1 MIKVAIVDDHQIV
14 IDGLESILQDHSDE
28 IKVVDTFNNG
38 SDLLN
43 RIRRNGLDLAILD
56 ISMPNGMD
64 GLETLKA
71 IKADYPETKVLMLT
85 MHKDTTKIKTAL
97 QHGADGYLL
106 KNHSGKELVNAIKKI
121 NNGEQYYSQ
130 DVRDTF
136 FEAQRSKAISDKQ
149 PLQPIKITPKE
160 AEVLALLADD
170 MPTKLIAEEL
180 KISDKTVEAHKKN
193 LKEKIGAHTEKGL
206 VRFAVENGYIL

>member
-14 IDGLESILQDHSDE
+14 IDGLELILQDHSDE

-43 RIRRNGLDLAILD
+43 RIRTNGLDLAILD
-56 ISMPNGMD
+56 ISMPNGLD

-106 KNHSGKELVNAIKKI
+106 KNHSGKELVNAIKQI
-121 NNGEQYYSQ
+121 NNGTQYYSQ

-136 FEAQRSKAISDKQ
+136 FESERSEAISDKL
-149 PLQPIKITPKE
+149 PLKPIKITPKE

-180 KISDKTVEAHKKN
+180 KVSDKTVEAHKKN

-206 VRFAVENGYIL
+206 VRFAVENGYVL

>member
-1 MIKVAIVDDHQIV
+1 MIKVAITDDHQLV
-14 IDGLESILQDHSDE
+14 IEGLELILQDHSDE

-71 IKADYPETKVLMLT
+71 IKADFPETKVLMLT

-106 KNHSGKELVNAIKKI
+106 KNHSGKELVNAIKQI

-136 FEAQRSKAISDKQ
+136 FESYRSEAISDKQ
-149 PLQPIKITPKE
+149 PLKPIKITAKE

-206 VRFAVENGYIL
+206 VRFAVENGYVL